1 MSHEVEMEP
10 GVTYHFRVTAC
21 NDGGESFPTEV
32 LSAYFAPR
40 AKHTVLVVN
49 GFRRLSSPAVV
60 QNDSSRFRPRV
71 RSRRHLRPDGRV
83 GWSSALLR
91 P

>member
-1 MSHEVEMEP
+1 MEP

-60 QNDSSRFRPRV
+60 QNDSLQTHPR
-71 RSRRHLRPDGRV
+71 
-83 GWSSALLR
+83 
-91 P
+91 